1 MLKAREDKE
10 RKAVDVFWEETDRLR
25 DLFKFEFFYP
35 AKAEYRKNLKA
46 ELTRADAD
54 WEKKLEGGGP
64 LLKSLTNRFQPL
76 IGHAVFLPFVEAY
89 TVVLDILAGLEPGQT
104 IDKKQCVEEA
114 LKEGRQAYLLR
125 RITSEASIG
134 KILFEN
140 GFKMAA
146 GLGLTAETTVE
157 SIAERKALLRKF
169 RALSRR
175 MEKSRLEVLVL
186 ADKIFQ

>member
-1 MLKAREDKE
+1 M
-10 RKAVDVFWEETDRLR
+10 FWEETDRLR

-35 AKAEYRKNLKA
+35 EKQQYRENLKA
-46 ELTRADAD
+46 ELQRADPD
-54 WEKKLEGGGP
+54 WKAKLDEGGVK
-64 LLKSLTNRFQPL
+64 LISLTNRFQPL

-89 TVVLDILAGLEPGQT
+89 TVVLEILSRLEPGDA
-104 IDKKQCVEEA
+104 IDKKSCVETA

-140 GFKMAA
+140 GFRMAA
-146 GLGLTAETTVE
+146 GLGLTGETTLE
-157 SIAERKALLRKF
+157 TIAERKALLRKF

-175 MEKSRLEVLVL
+175 MEKSRLEVLAL
-186 ADKIFQ
+186 ADKIFE

>member
-1 MLKAREDKE
+1 M
-10 RKAVDVFWEETDRLR
+10 
-25 DLFKFEFFYP
+25 
-35 AKAEYRKNLKA
+35 
-46 ELTRADAD
+46 
-54 WEKKLEGGGP
+54 
-64 LLKSLTNRFQPL
+64 QPL

-89 TVVLDILAGLEPGQT
+89 TVVLDILSRLEPGQSIGKT
-104 IDKKQCVEEA
+104 ECVEAA

-146 GLGLTAETTVE
+146 GLGLTGETDDKAAV
-157 SIAERKALLRKF
+157 ERKALLRKF

-175 MEKSRLEVLVL
+175 MEKSRLEVLQL
-186 ADKIFQ
+186 ADKVFE